1 MMGPIENYIPV
12 GRENKISRESLR
24 ACTGLPDRSV
34 RRLISDARMRGFAI
48 VGDPE
53 GGYYMAE
60 KEADYDLLLGELLSR
75 AKRLTDCYK
84 QIYICKELKKVVWDA
99 IVGGP
104 DASST

>member
-34 RRLISDARMRGFAI
+34 RRLISDARMRGVAI
-48 VGDPE
+48 VGDPT

-60 KEADYDLLLGELLSR
+60 TEADIRLLLSELYSR
-75 AKRLTDCYK
+75 IEKLAHCAGAVKAKGL
-84 QIYICKELKKVVWDA
+84 
-99 IVGGP
+99 
-104 DASST
+104 AS

>member
-34 RRLISDARMRGFAI
+34 RRLISDARMRGVAI
-48 VGDPE
+48 VGDPT

-60 KEADYDLLLGELLSR
+60 TEEDVNLLLAELRSR
-75 AKRLTDCYK
+75 ENKLYKCYWAVAAKAGIDY
-84 QIYICKELKKVVWDA
+84 A
-99 IVGGP
+99 
-104 DASST
+104 